1 MDDRATI
8 GAVERPGRRG
18 RRGRRGGRGRRLGL
32 LVARRLLVLPL
43 VLLAVATG
51 CFALVAVSPYNPGA
65 AYSTAL
71 GPSLTQQAREDNARI
86 WGLDDSMPQ
95 QFVRWLGNTLQGD
108 LGDSRL
114 LGGQPVAEEI
124 AKRAWP
130 SFVLVATA
138 LALVLVLGLVC
149 GVLAAALRD
158 RPVDWLV
165 RGVSY
170 FSISAPS
177 FWLGLLGLYVFSVWL
192 GWLPPG
198 GASDSGDVN
207 APTIDV
213 RYLVLPAITLA
224 ITQMA
229 WFTLF
234 VRDTMLE
241 VLRDDHVRFAEVSGV
256 SRAALVVRH
265 ALPCALIPFVTL
277 IGTHLSELIGGAVL
291 AETIFG
297 WPGVGQ
303 LAVEAAVG
311 VDIPLLLAITLAGS
325 VLVVLG
331 NLLADVL
338 YPIIDP
344 RVQDRST

>member
-1 MDDRATI
+1 MDDAGVGGVAGSVR
-8 GAVERPGRRG
+8 RRQLGR
-18 RRGRRGGRGRRLGL
+18 
-32 LVARRLLVLPL
+32 LVARRLLALPF
-43 VLLAVATG
+43 VLLTVAAG
-51 CFALVAVSPYNPGA
+51 CFALVEVSPYDPGR

-71 GPSLTQQAREDNARI
+71 GAQLTEQARQENVRI
-86 WGLDDSMPQ
+86 WGLDASAPE
-95 QFVRWLGNTLQGD
+95 QFVRWLGNVVQGE

-114 LGGQPVAEEI
+114 LGGQPVATEI
-124 AKRAWP
+124 AKRLWP
-130 SFVLVATA
+130 SFVLVSV
-138 LALVLVLGLVC
+138 ALVLVLIGGLAG
-149 GVLAAALRD
+149 GVLAAAYRD
-158 RPVDWLV
+158 GPIDWLV
-165 RGVSY
+165 RGLAY

-177 FWLGLLGLYVFSVWL
+177 FWLGLLGLYVFSIWL

-198 GASDSGDVN
+198 GASDSGDVG
-207 APTIDV
+207 AAAIQPSH
-213 RYLVLPAITLA
+213 LVLPAITLA
-224 ITQMA
+224 VSQLA
-229 WFTLF
+229 WFVLF

-241 VLRDDHVRFAEVSGV
+241 VMRDDHVRFAEVSGL
-256 SRAALVVRH
+256 SRAAVVTRH

-297 WPGVGQ
+297 WPGVGN

-338 YPIIDP
+338 YPLVDP
-344 RVQDRST
+344 RVGNQSR